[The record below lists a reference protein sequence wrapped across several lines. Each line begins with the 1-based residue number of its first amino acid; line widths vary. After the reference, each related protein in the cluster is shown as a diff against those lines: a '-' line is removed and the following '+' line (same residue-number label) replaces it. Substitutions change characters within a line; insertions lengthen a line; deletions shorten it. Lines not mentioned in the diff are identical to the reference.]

1 MILQNDLACIIDGR
15 FHCGKLDQNL
25 AAVPAVLH
33 HALDGFQM
41 PDCPGKAVQY
51 SLGLCMTVMMSVFS
65 MGMGDCGPIIQN
77 MGVNMRFPIFMG
89 MVWGIFLDHVI
100 LL

>member
-1 MILQNDLACIIDGR
+1 MILQNHLADVCDRCAHGSDLDEN
-15 FHCGKLDQNL
+15 F
-25 AAVPAVLH
+25 AAVPAVFH
-33 HALDGFQM
+33 HTFDRFQVS
-41 PDCPGKAVQY
+41 DCPGKPVQY
-51 SLGLCMTVMMSVFS
+51 SLGLCMTVVMSVFS